1 MISIIKLCFIF
12 IKELYL
18 ANVSVMKSVL
28 SPKLNIRPGIFA
40 FKTELTKD
48 WEITMLSLLITLTP
62 GTLVMDISDDRTI
75 LYIHAMDIE
84 DAEKAIFDIRESF
97 EKSHTGGEP
106 VMFTLILQIALG
118 IMAVSTFLYV
128 IRVIKGPTVPDRVVA
143 LDAIGINLI
152 AITALVSI
160 LLKTSAFLDI
170 ILLLGILSFIGTIA
184 FSKFLE
190 KGEIIENDRNR

>member
-1 MISIIKLCFIF
+1 MAFQILLNVFLAFCWMFLSNDPSAAGFITGYALGMLSLFFRRFLPASFIYGICFLSSNSF
-12 IKELYL
+12 DFLKELYL

-48 WEITMLSLLITLTP
+48 WEITLLSLLITLTP

-97 EKSHTGGEP
+97 EKAIQE
-106 VMFTLILQIALG
+106 
-118 IMAVSTFLYV
+118 VS
-128 IRVIKGPTVPDRVVA
+128 R
-143 LDAIGINLI
+143 
-152 AITALVSI
+152 
-160 LLKTSAFLDI
+160 
-170 ILLLGILSFIGTIA
+170 
-184 FSKFLE
+184 
-190 KGEIIENDRNR
+190 

>member
-1 MISIIKLCFIF
+1 MAFQILLNVFLAFCWIFLSNSPSAAGFITGYILGMLSLFFFRRFFTRQFYLWKLFSIIKLCFIF

-48 WEITMLSLLITLTP
+48 WEITLLSLLITLTP

-97 EKSHTGGEP
+97 EKAIQE
-106 VMFTLILQIALG
+106 
-118 IMAVSTFLYV
+118 VS
-128 IRVIKGPTVPDRVVA
+128 R
-143 LDAIGINLI
+143 
-152 AITALVSI
+152 
-160 LLKTSAFLDI
+160 
-170 ILLLGILSFIGTIA
+170 
-184 FSKFLE
+184 
-190 KGEIIENDRNR
+190 